1 MRLMHMSLN
10 SDASLS
16 DIVSDVR
23 NIISS
28 DTGEIHLSKSFVDEF
43 GLSGKDF
50 DILSAS
56 MRFNSGMTEYE
67 CEHFVADT
75 QLTPWRK
82 VRQALMELETRY
94 HAYMENRNSLRKA
107 EILRKKLVI
116 SMDQEPDELN
126 KELMQIDLEKN
137 DYDIGIWKRKLR
149 QSELELKYF
158 LNVVDKYVDE
168 ENGYPLEY
176 FTTEQPHEV
185 KTYWIARMGK
195 QAAMDI
201 VSYGRIGAGNM
212 TSIMDMPEEDQ
223 VEALGIAVKY
233 SGMIGGGIDKLNKM
247 IAPQVQAQLQQDGI
261 ALPKLQQHKYSGQL
275 QLEHSKD
282 GESETP

>member
-1 MRLMHMSLN
+1 MSLN
-10 SDASLS
+10 SDANFS
-16 DIVSDVR
+16 DIIADVK

-28 DTGEIHLSKSFVDEF
+28 DTNEIHLSKSFVDEF
-43 GLSGKDF
+43 ALTKKDF
-50 DILSAS
+50 DVLSAS
-56 MRFNSGMTEYE
+56 MRFDSGMTEYE
-67 CEHFVADT
+67 CEHFVADP

-107 EILRKKLVI
+107 EILRKRLNRD
-116 SMDQEPDELN
+116 MPLLPDELDR
-126 KELMQIDLEKN
+126 ELMQIDMEKN

-158 LNVVDKYVDE
+158 LNVVDKYVDDE
-168 ENGYPLEY
+168 HPLEY
-176 FTTEQPHEV
+176 YCQENHQEV
-185 KTYWIARMGK
+185 RMYWIARMGK

-201 VSYGRIGAGNM
+201 ISYGRIGSGNM
-212 TSIMDMPEEDQ
+212 TSIMDMAEEDQ

-247 IAPQVQAQLQQDGI
+247 IAPQLQAQLAQDGI
-261 ALPKLQQHKYSGQL
+261 VMPKLLEHKYSGQGENQYKL
-275 QLEHSKD
+275 Q
-282 GESETP
+282 GENG

>member
-75 QLTPWRK
+75 QLTPWKK

-275 QLEHSKD
+275 QLEHSND

>member
-1 MRLMHMSLN
+1 MSLN
-10 SDASLS
+10 SDANFS
-16 DIVSDVR
+16 DIIADVK

-28 DTGEIHLSKSFVDEF
+28 DTNEIHLSKSFVDEF
-43 GLSGKDF
+43 ALTKKDF
-50 DILSAS
+50 DVLSAS
-56 MRFNSGMTEYE
+56 MRFDSGMTEYE
-67 CEHFVADT
+67 CEHFVADP

-107 EILRKKLVI
+107 EILRKRLNRD
-116 SMDQEPDELN
+116 MPLLPDELDR
-126 KELMQIDLEKN
+126 ELMQIDMEKN

-158 LNVVDKYVDE
+158 LEIVDKYVDE

-176 FTTEQPHEV
+176 FLTEHEHEE
-185 KTYWIARMGK
+185 KMYWIARMGK

-201 VSYGRIGAGNM
+201 ISYGRIGSGNM
-212 TSIMDMPEEDQ
+212 TTIMDMPEEDQ
-223 VEALGIAVKY
+223 VETLGVAVQY

-247 IAPQVQAQLQQDGI
+247 IAPKLQAQLAQDGI
-261 ALPKLQQHKYSGQL
+261 VMPKLLEHKYSGQGENQYKL
-275 QLEHSKD
+275 Q
-282 GESETP
+282 GENG

>member
-1 MRLMHMSLN
+1 
-10 SDASLS
+10 
-16 DIVSDVR
+16 
-23 NIISS
+23 
-28 DTGEIHLSKSFVDEF
+28 
-43 GLSGKDF
+43 
-50 DILSAS
+50 

-67 CEHFVADT
+67 CEHFVADP

-107 EILRKKLVI
+107 EILRKRLNRD
-116 SMDQEPDELN
+116 MPLLPDELDR
-126 KELMQIDLEKN
+126 ELMQIDMEKN

-158 LNVVDKYVDE
+158 LEIVDKYVDE

-176 FTTEQPHEV
+176 FLTEHEHEE
-185 KTYWIARMGK
+185 KMYWIARMGK

-201 VSYGRIGAGNM
+201 ISYGRIGSGNM
-212 TSIMDMPEEDQ
+212 TSIMDMAEEDQ

-247 IAPQVQAQLQQDGI
+247 IAPQLQAQLSQEGI
-261 ALPKLQQHKYSGQL
+261 VMPKLSDHKYSGQGENQYKL
-275 QLEHSKD
+275 Q
-282 GESETP
+282 GENG

>member
-1 MRLMHMSLN
+1 MSLN
-10 SDASLS
+10 SDANFS
-16 DIVSDVR
+16 DIIADVK

-28 DTGEIHLSKSFVDEF
+28 DTNEIHLSKSFVDEF
-43 GLSGKDF
+43 SLTKKDF
-50 DILSAS
+50 DVLSAS
-56 MRFNSGMTEYE
+56 MRFDSGMTRYQ

-107 EILRKKLVI
+107 EILRKRLNRD
-116 SMDQEPDELN
+116 MPLLPDELDR
-126 KELMQIDLEKN
+126 ELMQIDMEKN

-158 LNVVDKYVDE
+158 LEIVDKYVDE

-176 FTTEQPHEV
+176 FLTEHEHEE
-185 KTYWIARMGK
+185 KMYWIARMGK

-201 VSYGRIGAGNM
+201 ISYGRIGSGNM

-223 VEALGIAVKY
+223 VETLGIAVKY

-247 IAPQVQAQLQQDGI
+247 IAPQLQHQLAQEGI
-261 ALPKLQQHKYSGQL
+261 AMPKLLDHKYSGQGENQYKL
-275 QLEHSKD
+275 Q
-282 GESETP
+282 GENG